1 MQNSSVPQG
10 LLHVAQTPAL
20 SSARAGRRLTHG
32 ARDPAFGKPR
42 APTQPAAA
50 STGASAATEASSRRL
65 LQDDAAAPAGNVS
78 AGDTQSLA
86 AGASDL
92 SCVGCSGYDTRT
104 QVCYLPDMDAL
115 LCRTCGFAHGQRRQC
130 RRQPETEAPGLSGS
144 AGRWCIFS

>member
-1 MQNSSVPQG
+1 MQNSSMPRT
-10 LLHVAQTPAL
+10 LHVAQTPSL

-50 STGASAATEASSRRL
+50 STGAAAATEASSRRL
-65 LQDDAAAPAGNVS
+65 LQDDAAPAGNVS

-104 QVCYLPDMDAL
+104 QVCYLPGMDAL

-130 RRQPETEAPGLSGS
+130 RRQPETEAPGLSES
-144 AGRWCIFS
+144 AGRWSIFS

>member
-1 MQNSSVPQG
+1 V
-10 LLHVAQTPAL
+10 QTPSL
-20 SSARAGRRLTHG
+20 SPARAGRRLTHG

-42 APTQPAAA
+42 APTQPAA
-50 STGASAATEASSRRL
+50 TGAGAAAATEASSRRL

-104 QVCYLPDMDAL
+104 QVCYLPCMEVL
-115 LCRTCGFAHGQRRQC
+115 LFRTRGSAHGVRR
-130 RRQPETEAPGLSGS
+130 RRRREPETGAPGLIKS
-144 AGRWCIFS
+144 AGLWRTCPLCSCPPV